1 MCVTEQSHLGQ
12 RSVPLDGAPSAVR
25 PYLRCMTA
33 DFVRQTISATVRKL
47 VIGESP
53 TAPVTT
59 WDLDDPNPIS
69 ADSPVRT
76 VHADPAMFVGGVRAL
91 LFQTLHPV
99 AMRGVA
105 EHSDYEHDPLGRLQ
119 RTASFLGKTTYGTGA
134 EANEAIN
141 LVRSI
146 HSRVEGTMPD
156 GTIYRADDPSLLGWV
171 HASEIDSFLTA
182 HQKYGGTRLS
192 PHECDRYVADMSI
205 IGSALGVD
213 NAPQSRAEL
222 AAVLDSYRSEL
233 APSKECRDA
242 TRFLFA
248 PALPIGVLPFYGLI
262 FSSAVAMLPRWA
274 RAMLLLPVAPGIDPF
289 VLRPAM
295 TTMMYALRWAQI
307 APDGHEATDDVGHA
321 NS

>member
-1 MCVTEQSHLGQ
+1 
-12 RSVPLDGAPSAVR
+12 
-25 PYLRCMTA
+25 
-33 DFVRQTISATVRKL
+33 
-47 VIGESP
+47 
-53 TAPVTT
+53 
-59 WDLDDPNPIS
+59 
-69 ADSPVRT
+69 
-76 VHADPAMFVGGVRAL
+76 
-91 LFQTLHPV
+91 
-99 AMRGVA
+99 
-105 EHSDYEHDPLGRLQ
+105 
-119 RTASFLGKTTYGTGA
+119 
-134 EANEAIN
+134 
-141 LVRSI
+141 
-146 HSRVEGTMPD
+146 MPD
-156 GTIYRADDPSLLGWV
+156 GTIYRADDPRLLGWV

-274 RAMLLLPVAPGIDPF
+274 RSMLLLPVAPGIDPF

-307 APDGHEATDDVGHA
+307 APDGGEASHP

>member
-33 DFVRQTISATVRKL
+33 DFVRQKISATVRKL

-59 WDLDDPNPIS
+59 WDLDDPNPIA

-156 GTIYRADDPSLLGWV
+156 GTIYRADDPRLLGWV

-205 IGSALGVD
+205 IGSELGVD

-274 RAMLLLPVAPGIDPF
+274 RSMLLLPVAPGIDPF

-307 APDGHEATDDVGHA
+307 APDGGEASHP